1 MFILKLTLPW
11 LYLLIILWTLIGV
24 AIGRYPYFQMNRAV
38 IALVGATLLVL
49 LGALSLEQA
58 YAAVDGDI
66 LLLLFAMMV
75 INVNLSLA
83 GFFRLVTAAV
93 VRLAHTPRQ
102 LLGIIILTSGVLSAL
117 FLNDVIVLMF
127 TPLVVELA
135 AALRRNPLP
144 YLIGLVS
151 AANIGSTATIT
162 GNPQNMLIGLSSG
175 LSYLTFSSYLAPVA
189 LVGLGIAWGVL
200 VWLYPNE
207 FRPQRFEQMAEL
219 PRQVYRPLLWK
230 SVIATVL
237 MIIGFI
243 LEVPIPLAAMG
254 AAALLLTTR
263 RLKPRRIFRELDWSL
278 LVFFTALFVVTEA
291 LNTTGFSAQLFKVM
305 RPMAERGVAVLSL
318 TAAVLSNLVLNVPA
332 VMLFR
337 PLIPGFPDPPRAWLT
352 LAMSTTLAGNLTL
365 LGSMANLI
373 VAELARNRGVILSF
387 REYLRAGVLIT
398 LTTLGVGILWLT
410 LAP

>member
-219 PRQVYRPLLWK
+219 PSQVYRPLHP
-230 SVIATVL
+230 S
-237 MIIGFI
+237 
-243 LEVPIPLAAMG
+243 
-254 AAALLLTTR
+254 
-263 RLKPRRIFRELDWSL
+263 
-278 LVFFTALFVVTEA
+278 
-291 LNTTGFSAQLFKVM
+291 
-305 RPMAERGVAVLSL
+305 
-318 TAAVLSNLVLNVPA
+318 
-332 VMLFR
+332 
-337 PLIPGFPDPPRAWLT
+337 
-352 LAMSTTLAGNLTL
+352 
-365 LGSMANLI
+365 
-373 VAELARNRGVILSF
+373 
-387 REYLRAGVLIT
+387 
-398 LTTLGVGILWLT
+398 
-410 LAP
+410 